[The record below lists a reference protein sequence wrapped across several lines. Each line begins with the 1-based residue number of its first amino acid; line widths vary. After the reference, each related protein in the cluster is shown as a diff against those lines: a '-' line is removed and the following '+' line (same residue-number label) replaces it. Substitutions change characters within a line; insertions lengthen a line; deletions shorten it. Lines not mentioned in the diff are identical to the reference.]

1 MKITLVLE
9 WTPAQMLSCRDERSV
24 AAEGCARLGGVERI
38 IVSACQHTPRSMT
51 VTLRTTPLGM
61 HAHEH
66 KAVAWYPIGDRRS
79 PLERQTMEVTATK
92 RQSRGLLMSER
103 MLLLRR
109 VEMGGMPVNRSV
121 SPFSRAALSLPASA
135 QAVSSSSGCTK
146 TCHVMWAST
155 LQSCRSACLYR
166 RCEQHI
172 SGSIS
177 LVHSGVALLTAVAH
191 LTWCTCRPLPPLGC
205 PWLDASA

>member
-1 MKITLVLE
+1 MV
-9 WTPAQMLSCRDERSV
+9 PNR
-24 AAEGCARLGGVERI
+24 
-38 IVSACQHTPRSMT
+38 
-51 VTLRTTPLGM
+51 
-61 HAHEH
+61 
-66 KAVAWYPIGDRRS
+66 
-79 PLERQTMEVTATK
+79 RQTICPGATNNGSYCNEEGK
-92 RQSRGLLMSER
+92 AEGLLMSER

-135 QAVSSSSGCTK
+135 QAVSSSSGCSTE
-146 TCHVMWAST
+146 TCHVMWACAHCSHA
-155 LQSCRSACLYR
+155 RSACLYR

-177 LVHSGVALLTAVAH
+177 LAHSGVALLTAVAH